1 MPRIQNLDRRRFLR
15 LSAAFGCSAAAA
27 PLMTRVTFAAVPG
40 DNRLVVLILRGAMDG
55 LDVLRPVGDPDFAGL
70 RGPDVAGEKPAA
82 DLDGFFALHPA
93 LADLLP
99 MWRAGGLGFAHAVS
113 TPYRNKRSHFDG
125 QDILEAG
132 SGLDVPDSQIRDG
145 WLNRLIQALPGATGE
160 TAYAIGLDQLK
171 VISGAAPVR
180 QWSPD
185 ARIELDA
192 QSRRLLERLY
202 EGDPLFHAAGNTA
215 FDLAEAALA
224 NETDAAQSG
233 EMVGDMAEDMADG
246 MAGDMSERTARETAK
261 APRRAGVSAAG
272 LAAFAARKLRAEA
285 RIAAFSIN
293 GWDTHRD
300 QRQVLGGRLEALAA
314 ALGALERGLGPE
326 VWGKTTV
333 LAMTE
338 FGRTVRANGTAG
350 TDHGTGGAMLL
361 AGGAVRGGRVLGDW
375 PGLDESSLYER
386 RDLMP
391 TRDVRAFAGWTMRG
405 LFGLDRSLIEGS
417 VFPGLDMGDDPGVLL

>member
-1 MPRIQNLDRRRFLR
+1 MSQILNLDRRRFLR

-70 RGPDVAGEKPAA
+70 RGADVAGDRPAA

-93 LADLLP
+93 LGDLLP

-132 SGLDVPDSQIRDG
+132 SGRDVPDSQVRDG
-145 WLNRLIQALPGATGE
+145 WLNRLIQALPGTTSE

-171 VISGAAPVR
+171 VIAGAAPVR

-185 ARIELDA
+185 ARIALDA

-215 FDLAEAALA
+215 FDLAETPVPEGGEGL
-224 NETDAAQSG
+224 TD
-233 EMVGDMAEDMADG
+233 DMAKTPG
-246 MAGDMSERTARETAK
+246 
-261 APRRAGVSAAG
+261 RASASAAG
-272 LAAFAARKLRAEA
+272 LAAFAAQKLRAEA
-285 RIAAFSIN
+285 RISAFSIN

-300 QRQVLGGRLEALAA
+300 QRRVLGDRLETLAA
-314 ALGALERGLGPE
+314 ALAALERGLGPE
-326 VWGKTTV
+326 IWGKTTV

-338 FGRTVRANGTAG
+338 FGRTVRANGTGG

-361 AGGAVRGGRVLGDW
+361 AGGAVRGGRVYGDW
-375 PGLDESSLYER
+375 PGLDEAALYER

>member
-55 LDVLRPVGDPDFAGL
+55 LDMLRPVGDPDFAGL
-70 RGPDVAGEKPAA
+70 RGADVAGDRPAA

-93 LADLLP
+93 LADLRP

-132 SGLDVPDSQIRDG
+132 SGRDVPDSQVRDG
-145 WLNRLIQALPGATGE
+145 WLNRLIQALPGTGSE

-171 VISGAAPVR
+171 VIAGAAPVR

-185 ARIELDA
+185 ARIALDA

-215 FDLAEAALA
+215 FDLAETPVSAGA
-224 NETDAAQSG
+224 DG
-233 EMVGDMAEDMADG
+233 MGDDMAE
-246 MAGDMSERTARETAK
+246 T
-261 APRRAGVSAAG
+261 PRRPGESTAG
-272 LAAFAARKLRAEA
+272 LAAFAAQKLRAEA

-293 GWDTHRD
+293 GWDTHRN
-300 QRQVLGGRLEALAA
+300 QRRVLGDRLETLAA
-314 ALGALERGLGPE
+314 ALAALERGLGPE
-326 VWGKTTV
+326 IWGKTTV

-338 FGRTVRANGTAG
+338 FGRTVRANGTGG

-361 AGGAVRGGRVLGDW
+361 AGGAVRGGRVYGDW
-375 PGLDESSLYER
+375 PGLDEAALFER

-405 LFGLDRSLIEGS
+405 LFGLERSLIEGS
-417 VFPGLDMGDDPGVLL
+417 VFPGLDMGDDPRVLL